1 MTSCPPPPTSLNLQF
16 DVKNL
21 LPRETSLPHTTPS
34 DTAVGSSRARGTE
47 GDQLQSPLILKIVAR
62 LIEGR
67 KVQRLRK
74 TQRNFLSNWS
84 PFSTT
89 GAQNCPWNDFALL
102 SPSFD
107 LPFNIH
113 IQCGPSRKHTQRL
126 RDEEGRFIFVET
138 TLRKRSQLRCFFFFF
153 TEIRRACG
161 NIQNKFQQ
169 LRGL

>member
-1 MTSCPPPPTSLNLQF
+1 MTSCPLPPASRDLKFN
-16 DVKNL
+16 VKNL

-34 DTAVGSSRARGTE
+34 DTAVGSRARGTE

-89 GAQNCPWNDFALL
+89 GARNCPWDDFALL

-113 IQCGPSRKHTQRL
+113 IECGPSRKHTQRL
-126 RDEEGRFIFVET
+126 WDEEGVIYFCSNNTEKKITNLMIIFFSHR
-138 TLRKRSQLRCFFFFF
+138 LDA
-153 TEIRRACG
+153 RAVAKVH
-161 NIQNKFQQ
+161 KF
-169 LRGL
+169 L

>member
-1 MTSCPPPPTSLNLQF
+1 MSTPTYISRSSIQCQKPFSARNFAAAHNSVRHGSWFFSCT
-16 DVKNL
+16 
-21 LPRETSLPHTTPS
+21 
-34 DTAVGSSRARGTE
+34 RGTE

-89 GAQNCPWNDFALL
+89 GARNCPWNDFALL

-113 IQCGPSRKHTQRL
+113 IQCGP
-126 RDEEGRFIFVET
+126 V
-138 TLRKRSQLRCFFFFF
+138 SQTY
-153 TEIRRACG
+153 TEIKGWRRVIYFCWNNTEKKITTPMLFFSQRFDVRA
-161 NIQNKFQQ
+161 
-169 LRGL
+169 RT